1 MSSHAVQKP
10 QITSTGDRLPNMPFS
25 LMLMQIDPTCS
36 GSTPDFGLVN
46 LYLFACSTQLL
57 LRCLYSVSCTRHHL
71 ILASNLHHD
80 LWRSCGVSR
89 RLSGAYGLVHCGC
102 LPSSPYAKVCHLDS
116 QTAAIR
122 VVLCIK
128 RHNGFKK
135 EWVVHRERILDALSL
150 DLALHSN
157 IIVHFDSSSS
167 DKLIKHTGRMELFRS
182 AEELHRSSF
191 SLELSFLPSSCE
203 AVPFDSNL

>member
-36 GSTPDFGLVN
+36 GVTPDFGLVS

-89 RLSGAYGLVHCGC
+89 RLSGAYGLVHRGC
-102 LPSSPYAKVCHLDS
+102 LPWNYSEVRRSFTDLRSALNSASSPPVVKQFLLIPIFS
-116 QTAAIR
+116 QEGECMT
-122 VVLCIK
+122 
-128 RHNGFKK
+128 N
-135 EWVVHRERILDALSL
+135 
-150 DLALHSN
+150 
-157 IIVHFDSSSS
+157 
-167 DKLIKHTGRMELFRS
+167 
-182 AEELHRSSF
+182 
-191 SLELSFLPSSCE
+191 
-203 AVPFDSNL
+203 